1 MKNQF
6 VSKWDNSSR
15 TLNIAFGS
23 YGTTFI
29 DRENNP
35 TIVSDFFKWYRD
47 YLTGNVDRFI
57 DEAYGL
63 YMPQVR
69 SEIEQLV
76 EFVKVHRHNALTTGK
91 QESYNI
97 LEIGTKY
104 GGTLH
109 LWCSLNPTPGLNISI
124 DMSDGGIHGGIS
136 DEEMDS
142 RDIKFCE
149 RFDNVH
155 FIRGDSHSN
164 VIFNHFLDVICVGND
179 SYKNLEGKIIEYHK
193 VNPIDFLFIDG
204 DHSYEG
210 VKQDFEMYSPF
221 VRPGGII
228 AFHDIN
234 DTERHRERNVYVGKF
249 WNEIKDKYEHYE
261 FNANE
266 DWAGIG
272 VIVKGGVKVE
282 DVDENGLTEGDYY
295 TGIALPNG

>member
-1 MKNQF
+1 M
-6 VSKWDNSSR
+6 
-15 TLNIAFGS
+15 
-23 YGTTFI
+23 TTQQI
-29 DRENNP
+29 
-35 TIVSDFFKWYRD
+35 
-47 YLTGNVDRFI
+47 I
-57 DEAYGL
+57 DEAYSL

-69 SEIEQLV
+69 SEIEQLFK
-76 EFVKVHRHNALTTGK
+76 FVKVHRHNALTTGK

-124 DMSDGGIHGGIS
+124 DMSDGGIHGGIG
-136 DEEMDS
+136 DELMDL
-142 RDIKFCE
+142 RDERFME

-164 VIFNHFLDVICVGND
+164 STVEELLPYINRMMFGDLDKFASGEIALND
-179 SYKNLEGKIIEYHK
+179 LTLAKL
-193 VNPIDFLFIDG
+193 DFLFIDG

-210 VKQDFEMYSPF
+210 IKQDFLMYSPF
-221 VRPGGII
+221 CKPGSII

-234 DTERHRERNVYVGKF
+234 DSERHRERNVYVSKF
-249 WNEIKDKYEHYE
+249 WNEIKDDYEHYE

-272 VIVKGGVKVE
+272 VIVKK
-282 DVDENGLTEGDYY
+282 
-295 TGIALPNG
+295 